1 MSEKYG
7 FSGWVWIL
15 AAVIVVGFV
24 ALGSYLI
31 QTQQRLEA
39 VGIELGGAN
48 EETGRAR
55 AGAAELATVVEN
67 LRLELKAR
75 TLHLTNIRANWTR
88 RMPQSRN

>member
-31 QTQQRLEA
+31 QTQQRLRA
-39 VGIELGGAN
+39 VEIDLGGAK

-55 AGAAELATVVEN
+55 AGAAEVATVVEKSYDWN
-67 LRLELKAR
+67 SKRR
-75 TLHLTNIRANWTR
+75 TRHLTNIRESWTK
-88 RMPQSRN
+88 RMP